1 MRVATGALDDGRG
14 YWRQLALAL
23 LGWLLTAA
31 LVVWLSLHAGE
42 IALRVTLFLV
52 SLCVFVALLAVALA
66 VVVFRPPLMRARRE
80 GLDATR
86 ARPALDALGR
96 PAPTAL
102 RADLLEGEITIE
114 GEEGGRRYVTR
125 GAET

>member
-14 YWRQLALAL
+14 YRRQLALAA

-31 LVVWLSLHAGE
+31 LVVWLALQAGE
-42 IALRVTLFLV
+42 IAVRITLFLV
-52 SLCVFVALLAVALA
+52 TVCVVVAVLAVALA
-66 VVVFRPPLMRARRE
+66 VVVLRPPLMVARRQE
-80 GLDATR
+80 LP
-86 ARPALDALGR
+86 PAAIPVLDALGR

-114 GEEGGRRYVTR
+114 GRESGRRYVTR
-125 GAET
+125 EP